1 MAKTRVMAIALGI
14 GLIWALP
21 GSAADNNSFG
31 TRLSVVPVDVAMQV
45 TVAGQGRI
53 TATLAGNRLTVNG
66 TAEGLRSPATVA
78 KIHRGAPGIPGP
90 AILDLTVTKTTTPT
104 IGGTVEL
111 TPSMVQDLR
120 NGQLYVQLNSERAP
134 EGNLRGWLGQ
144 AN

>member
-1 MAKTRVMAIALGI
+1 MARRQLTAMTI
-14 GLIWALP
+14 GVGLLWM
-21 GSAADNNSFG
+21 GAAFAAQNANAFR

-45 TVAGQGRI
+45 TVAGQGQI

-66 TAEGLRSPATVA
+66 AANGLRSPATIA

-104 IGGTVEL
+104 ISGTVDL
-111 TPSMVQDLR
+111 TPSMVDDLR

-134 EGNLRGWLGQ
+134 EGNLRGWLM